1 MKKIKEIFLGQ
12 LSDVMSKRTAN
23 KLLNERQQKEIIEET
38 VVEEKI
44 LTQQLQGLKKR
55 NINQKVNLINKSDN
69 LSRARKRTN
78 LIVG

>member
-12 LSDVMSKRTAN
+12 LSDVLSKRTAN

>member
-12 LSDVMSKRTAN
+12 LSDVLSKRTAN
-23 KLLNERQQKEIIEET
+23 KLLNERQQKEIIEEI

-44 LTQQLQGLKKR
+44 LTQQLHGLKKR